1 MRILVAV
8 DESSCSEAAIEYVKR
23 CRWPGGTHVTVI
35 SAVQPVAAVYASVE
49 VPASLAFEQV
59 SDELYRSRRDFAAR
73 HERSLRERGLVA
85 DALVVAGDPR
95 TEIVDAARREHADLV
110 VVGSHGRT
118 GLERL
123 VLGSVASFV
132 VSHAPCSVLVVKPPR
147 QAEAI

>member
-1 MRILVAV
+1 
-8 DESSCSEAAIEYVKR
+8 
-23 CRWPGGTHVTVI
+23 VTVI

-118 GLERL
+118 GLDRL